1 MNRLGG
7 AIAAFLALAASP
19 AASAEQDAQLWTTVI
34 ANGVLAGDFA
44 ASVELQTRFGDDASR
59 LRQSNLQVALGYR
72 TSEAL
77 TLYGGYALVTNHRRS
92 GPDLTEHRL
101 WQQASYALVAS
112 GAVRVAGRTRLE
124 QRFLEG
130 SNEVGWRLR
139 QQVRLALPLTPGRG
153 PSLVA
158 TGEIF
163 IALNDADW
171 GARSG
176 LDQVRS
182 FAGVNLPVGPR
193 QAVEIGY
200 LNQYVRRV
208 GADDQI
214 NHVGLLTLAHRF

>member
-7 AIAAFLALAASP
+7 AFAVLLALAASP
-19 AASAEQDAQLWTTVI
+19 ADSAEPDGQLWTTVI
-34 ANGVLAGDFA
+34 ANGELAGDLA

-59 LRQSNLQVALGYR
+59 LRQSNLRVGLGYR
-72 TSEAL
+72 ASEVL
-77 TLYGGYALVTNHRRS
+77 TLYGGYALVTSHRGSR
-92 GPDLTEHRL
+92 PDLTEHRL

-112 GAVRVAGRTRLE
+112 GAVHVAGRTRLE
-124 QRFLEG
+124 QRFFEA
-130 SNEVGWRLR
+130 SNDVGWRLR
-139 QQVRLALPLTPGRG
+139 QQVRLAFPLTSERG

-158 TGEIF
+158 TGELF

-171 GARSG
+171 GARNG

-182 FAGVNLPVGPR
+182 FAGVNLPIGPR
-193 QAVEIGY
+193 QTVEIGY

-208 GADDQI
+208 DADDQI